1 LLSTVIA
8 ESGFGAAPLKLN
20 KALLVFDIIG
30 ADGREV
36 PPQTLP
42 A

>member
-1 LLSTVIA
+1 MLVLHV
-8 ESGFGAAPLKLN
+8 SGWGLKLN